1 MVQITVSD
9 DLARQIAGAP
19 LPIVLVDSQGRKLGQ
34 ISRAIAP
41 TVGTEAQADSAENE
55 WSEAKRQMEIF
66 RREGGTFYT
75 TQEVLSHLESLEKE

>member
-19 LPIVLVDSQGRKLGQ
+19 LPIVLVDSCGRQL
-34 ISRAIAP
+34 
-41 TVGTEAQADSAENE
+41 AQVTHLNVTSARLESDEESAEDE
-55 WSEAKRQMEIF
+55 WAEAKRQMDIY

-75 TQEVLSHLESLEKE
+75 TKEVLEHLKSLGKG

>member
-34 ISRAIAP
+34 IAP
-41 TVGTEAQADSAENE
+41 TVGAEAQADSAEDE

-66 RREGGTFYT
+66 RREGGTIYT